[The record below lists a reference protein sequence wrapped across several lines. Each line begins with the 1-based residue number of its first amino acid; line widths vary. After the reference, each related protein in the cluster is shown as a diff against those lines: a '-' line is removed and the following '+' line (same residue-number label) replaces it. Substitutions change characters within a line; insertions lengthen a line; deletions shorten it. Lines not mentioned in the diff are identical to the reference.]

1 MSPKLTKLRIEALL
15 YTGSFDRVQL
25 LMGLVA
31 AAWGLHMVIAAHS
44 FNYVS
49 HYRLLSQI
57 APEWF
62 WGFGLL
68 SFGVSQILALLFG
81 GEHARGRMS
90 WVAAG
95 IWVFLSF
102 AFGVSNIYAATSSV
116 FMVFAIAS
124 GWICLR
130 LR

>member
-1 MSPKLTKLRIEALL
+1 MSPRLTRLRIQALL
-15 YTGSFDRVQL
+15 FTGSFDRVQL

-31 AAWGLHMVIAAHS
+31 VAWGLHMLLAFGSYRHVT
-44 FNYVS
+44 
-49 HYRLLSQI
+49 HYRVLSEL

-62 WGFGLL
+62 WGFCLAA
-68 SFGVSQILALLFG
+68 FGAAKITVLLFG
-81 GEHARGRMS
+81 DERARGRMS
-90 WVAAG
+90 WAAAG
-95 IWVFLSF
+95 VWLFLAL

-116 FMVFAIAS
+116 FMVFAVAS